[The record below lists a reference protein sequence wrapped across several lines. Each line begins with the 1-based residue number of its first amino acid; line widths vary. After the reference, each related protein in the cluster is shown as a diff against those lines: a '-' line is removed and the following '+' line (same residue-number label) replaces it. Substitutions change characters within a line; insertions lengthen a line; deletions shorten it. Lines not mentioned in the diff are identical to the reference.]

1 MTQALISQTTTN
13 TRTIIERMD
22 QQANHTQREMME
34 ALQALIP
41 AEDHW
46 GGIALFVAE
55 QMPSIAWS
63 SHATTEA
70 LVDAMGQYIKDRSA
84 REEARRERREKEVQ

>member
-34 ALQALIP
+34 ALQALK
-41 AEDHW
+41 
-46 GGIALFVAE
+46 G
-55 QMPSIAWS
+55 
-63 SHATTEA
+63 
-70 LVDAMGQYIKDRSA
+70 
-84 REEARRERREKEVQ
+84 